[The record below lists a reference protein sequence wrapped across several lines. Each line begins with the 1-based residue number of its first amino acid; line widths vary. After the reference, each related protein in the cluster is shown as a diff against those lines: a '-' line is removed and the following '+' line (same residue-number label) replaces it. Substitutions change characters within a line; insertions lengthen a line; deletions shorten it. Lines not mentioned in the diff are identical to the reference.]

1 VPRRTACLQPQN
13 CMHRAARDLTRV
25 LRQHLRA
32 GTERDPPSDHAG
44 STHGPSQDVNRG
56 PGPQLRGRMPFM
68 VPHGARAPRVASHP
82 SMPQG
87 LASKDWTSKS
97 DPIGVIFAV
106 GDTGAETVSAAGE
119 PQRCRSRG
127 VAASRALPLG
137 GASRSFD

>member
-1 VPRRTACLQPQN
+1 MPALPTS
-13 CMHRAARDLTRV
+13 RV
-25 LRQHLRA
+25 KMSIEAQVCGCA
-32 GTERDPPSDHAG
+32 GTCPAWFPRLSSARRLSPWHAIKVTES
-44 STHGPSQDVNRG
+44 STHKQHSPSAVI
-56 PGPQLRGRMPFM
+56 
-68 VPHGARAPRVASHP
+68 AC
-82 SMPQG
+82 MPQG